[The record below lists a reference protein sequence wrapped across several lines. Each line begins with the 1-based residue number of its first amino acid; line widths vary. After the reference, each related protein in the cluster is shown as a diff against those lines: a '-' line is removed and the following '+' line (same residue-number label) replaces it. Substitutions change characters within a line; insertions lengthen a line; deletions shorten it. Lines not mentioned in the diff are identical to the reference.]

1 MTETVEK
8 RDDERIGIKPAQ
20 FLVWAGYSRI
30 PLAWV
35 RNRLLPDSFTGVRNQ
50 IKTINNLNF
59 YCITFSFS
67 HCLCFFFLRLQ
78 TLYYLN
84 HLSVI
89 SHSVMYISLLTLLA
103 KWSSLLWNEGLSYI
117 DLVKIYNKQL
127 WLFFLLN

>member
-1 MTETVEK
+1 METVEK

-20 FLVWAGYSRI
+20 FLVWAMYSRI

-35 RNRLLPDSFTGVRNQ
+35 RNRLLPDYFTGVRNQ

-59 YCITFSFS
+59 YFLTFSFS

-78 TLYYLN
+78 TLCYLS

-89 SHSVMYISLLTLLA
+89 SHSVMYISLITSLA
-103 KWSSLLWNEGLSYI
+103 KWSSPLLNEGLYCI

>member
-1 MTETVEK
+1 METVEK

-20 FLVWAGYSRI
+20 FLVRAMYSWI

-50 IKTINNLNF
+50 LKTINNLNF
-59 YCITFSFS
+59 YFLTFSFS

-78 TLYYLN
+78 TLCCLS

-89 SHSVMYISLLTLLA
+89 SHSVMYISLVTSLA
-103 KWSSLLWNEGLSYI
+103 KWSSLLLNEGLSCI